1 MITAISLQVFRL
13 SNKLI
18 FNVLKKIDR
27 KITVLRK
34 TAKLASLW
42 DTFKACGELLGG
54 NTCS

>member
-27 KITVLRK
+27 KITVLWK

-42 DTFKACGELLGG
+42 DTFKACGEILGG